1 MNLAAAYLGNG
12 QLRQAADLWKE
23 IVRTQPN
30 RSDVRLDL
38 ATAQWQLGEYDNARY
53 HFAYVLKSD
62 PTNARALNGVGMW
75 YHRNA
80 QFSAA
85 AESFRGA
92 IKSNPN
98 FVPAYNNLGIVYE
111 KMNKRPEA
119 IKLFEKALSID
130 PNNAEVRRN
139 LERVRSQ
146 YKG

>member
-1 MNLAAAYLGNG
+1 
-12 QLRQAADLWKE
+12 
-23 IVRTQPN
+23 
-30 RSDVRLDL
+30 
-38 ATAQWQLGEYDNARY
+38 
-53 HFAYVLKSD
+53 
-62 PTNARALNGVGMW
+62 MW